1 MKGDDA
7 DARSKKRGS
16 LDDVDG
22 GVRPNTERNDLKTDT
37 DTHSSSSDAVDANS
51 GLDEDQRG
59 AAGPENAGPDPD
71 AGGAKTA
78 GATDGAAK
86 TADALDGAATR
97 ARAPDAQASTP
108 TRPIFSSRVIGA
120 LGAGLAL
127 LFALTP
133 WPLDA
138 KLRLVGQA
146 CCAQSTT
153 RTLSIGGQ
161 LMPLD
166 ARDAGIY
173 LSFLFCL
180 LWTVLVRRSRCALL
194 PPWPLTALLLGL
206 LGAMVLD
213 GFNSSAQSHGLHG
226 LYESSNVL
234 RVVTGAGAGLALVLL
249 VLPLANQVVR
259 REPELEAIV
268 DDYLDLVVYVILA
281 VIVVSLLLASRAWL
295 YYPLSVL
302 ASAGVVIGWSGPNA
316 LVVAV
321 ATRREHKVVT
331 RGDTA
336 RLLLAGM
343 VLALLEMGVIDLV
356 RHSTGGA

>member
-1 MKGDDA
+1 MMGD
-7 DARSKKRGS
+7 
-16 LDDVDG
+16 
-22 GVRPNTERNDLKTDT
+22 NTD
-37 DTHSSSSDAVDANS
+37 
-51 GLDEDQRG
+51 
-59 AAGPENAGPDPD
+59 AGPNAGPDGVDITTVSSGQD
-71 AGGAKTA
+71 AGDVGSSLDKASRN
-78 GATDGAAK
+78 AARPVGVEL
-86 TADALDGAATR
+86 ALDGGGAEAARTTTGPAATLR
-97 ARAPDAQASTP
+97 LPAMQTP
-108 TRPIFSSRVIGA
+108 TRPIFSSRVIWV
-120 LGAGLAL
+120 LGAVLVL

-138 KLRLVGQA
+138 KMRLVGQA
-146 CCAQSTT
+146 CCAQSAP
-153 RTLSIGGQ
+153 RTLTIGGQ

-173 LSFLFCL
+173 LSFLVCL

-226 LYESSNVL
+226 LYQSNNVL

-259 REPELEAIV
+259 WAPEPEAIV
-268 DDYLDLVVYVILA
+268 DDYLDLAVYVILA
-281 VIVVSLLLASRAWL
+281 VVVVAVLLASRAWL

-302 ASAGVVIGWSGPNA
+302 ASVGVVVGWSGPNA

-321 ATRREHKVVT
+321 ATRREHKVAT

-343 VLALLEMGVIDLV
+343 VLTLLEMGAIDLV
-356 RHSTGGA
+356 RHGAGGA